1 MMYGPMSHVVYM
13 EFRVQFCGISFLL
26 SFRLFMGFG
35 DQFFFWLE
43 ASIPSSSEPSCQTRL
58 SLILLAAQ
66 FSCLLV

>member
-1 MMYGPMSHVVYM
+1 MMYGPMRHAVYM
-13 EFRVQFCGISFLL
+13 EFRVQFCGVSFLL

-35 DQFFFWLE
+35 DQFWLE

-58 SLILLAAQ
+58 SLILLAPQ